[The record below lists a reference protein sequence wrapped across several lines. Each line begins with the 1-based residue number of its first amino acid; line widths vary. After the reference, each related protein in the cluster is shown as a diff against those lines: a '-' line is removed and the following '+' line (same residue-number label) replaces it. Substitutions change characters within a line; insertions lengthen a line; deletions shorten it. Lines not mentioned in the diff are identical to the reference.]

1 MPTIL
6 LHTDCDGSDGEV
18 AMTTSPSCG
27 PPRSRRAMGSGHS
40 STMSPPEVSVG
51 FIDGPIHCV
60 MESTKWL
67 TSATN
72 APNCSMSTIQE
83 RSVDQP
89 ASASASAVL
98 VDAPD
103 NRLWRG
109 ACNVGVRM
117 ACSGNRLLSTQR
129 AAVGSGTRRS
139 LLRTISAELEHDCR
153 RRATRVGDPGRTAR
167 STPSPLTV
175 TNSHTLHHHILTY
188 ILTHDLT

>member
-1 MPTIL
+1 
-6 LHTDCDGSDGEV
+6 
-18 AMTTSPSCG
+18 
-27 PPRSRRAMGSGHS
+27 MGSGHS